1 MKNKNHILKQ
11 KFEDLKVKLSKKK
24 FDEVINEC
32 EEILKNNDNPVF
44 FNLLCLAYM
53 NKKQFEKAVNIM
65 NQAINLNSKNPDFYN
80 NLGMCYSK
88 MFKYKKANETYQK
101 GLELDKNNLHILN
114 NLGNLKKDLD
124 QTEEAV
130 KIYKKILSIQPDAMA
145 VIYNLAGLY
154 NSMGEIEKSKVLFL
168 KILKHNSKFTEADR
182 IISETTRYEKNNQ
195 HFQKMKKKLKD
206 EKLSEESLVHL
217 YFALAKAYH
226 DQKDFDTAFK
236 YYKKANDLCKKIR
249 KYKID
254 TDKEVFSSVKKNFI
268 NLNISS
274 LKNIERKFIF
284 IIGMP
289 RSGTSLTEQILSS
302 HNNVFGGGELPITE
316 RIYNNYFD
324 NKLIN
329 NETLVK
335 SNKEYLEYISNIDNT
350 GKVFTD
356 KAPLNFLYVGFI
368 LKYLP
373 NSKFINIVRNPI
385 DNCWSIYKN
394 FFPAKI
400 NFSYNLRD
408 LAEYYKL
415 YKDII
420 VFWKKYF
427 PKKIYDLNYESLVTN
442 SEKEIKNLLK
452 FCELEWD
459 ENCLNPEKNTRVIKT
474 ISYNQARQ
482 PIYKT
487 SLKSYSNYDNY
498 LKDLK
503 ILI

>member
-1 MKNKNHILKQ
+1 
-11 KFEDLKVKLSKKK
+11 
-24 FDEVINEC
+24 
-32 EEILKNNDNPVF
+32 
-44 FNLLCLAYM
+44 
-53 NKKQFEKAVNIM
+53 
-65 NQAINLNSKNPDFYN
+65 
-80 NLGMCYSK
+80 
-88 MFKYKKANETYQK
+88 
-101 GLELDKNNLHILN
+101 
-114 NLGNLKKDLD
+114 
-124 QTEEAV
+124 
-130 KIYKKILSIQPDAMA
+130 
-145 VIYNLAGLY
+145 
-154 NSMGEIEKSKVLFL
+154 
-168 KILKHNSKFTEADR
+168 
-182 IISETTRYEKNNQ
+182 
-195 HFQKMKKKLKD
+195 
-206 EKLSEESLVHL
+206 
-217 YFALAKAYH
+217 
-226 DQKDFDTAFK
+226 
-236 YYKKANDLCKKIR
+236 
-249 KYKID
+249 
-254 TDKEVFSSVKKNFI
+254 
-268 NLNISS
+268 
-274 LKNIERKFIF
+274 
-284 IIGMP
+284 MP
-289 RSGTSLTEQILSS
+289 RSGTSLTEQILSC

-427 PKKIYDLNYESLVTN
+427 RKKIYDLNYESLVTN
-442 SEKEIKNLLK
+442 SENEIKNLLK

>member
-1 MKNKNHILKQ
+1 M
-11 KFEDLKVKLSKKK
+11 
-24 FDEVINEC
+24 
-32 EEILKNNDNPVF
+32 
-44 FNLLCLAYM
+44 
-53 NKKQFEKAVNIM
+53 
-65 NQAINLNSKNPDFYN
+65 
-80 NLGMCYSK
+80 
-88 MFKYKKANETYQK
+88 
-101 GLELDKNNLHILN
+101 
-114 NLGNLKKDLD
+114 
-124 QTEEAV
+124 
-130 KIYKKILSIQPDAMA
+130 
-145 VIYNLAGLY
+145 
-154 NSMGEIEKSKVLFL
+154 
-168 KILKHNSKFTEADR
+168 
-182 IISETTRYEKNNQ
+182 
-195 HFQKMKKKLKD
+195 
-206 EKLSEESLVHL
+206 HL

-236 YYKKANDLCKKIR
+236 NYKKANDLCKKIR

>member
-1 MKNKNHILKQ
+1 
-11 KFEDLKVKLSKKK
+11 
-24 FDEVINEC
+24 
-32 EEILKNNDNPVF
+32 
-44 FNLLCLAYM
+44 
-53 NKKQFEKAVNIM
+53 
-65 NQAINLNSKNPDFYN
+65 
-80 NLGMCYSK
+80 
-88 MFKYKKANETYQK
+88 
-101 GLELDKNNLHILN
+101 
-114 NLGNLKKDLD
+114 
-124 QTEEAV
+124 
-130 KIYKKILSIQPDAMA
+130 
-145 VIYNLAGLY
+145 
-154 NSMGEIEKSKVLFL
+154 
-168 KILKHNSKFTEADR
+168 
-182 IISETTRYEKNNQ
+182 
-195 HFQKMKKKLKD
+195 
-206 EKLSEESLVHL
+206 
-217 YFALAKAYH
+217 
-226 DQKDFDTAFK
+226 
-236 YYKKANDLCKKIR
+236 
-249 KYKID
+249 
-254 TDKEVFSSVKKNFI
+254 
-268 NLNISS
+268 
-274 LKNIERKFIF
+274 
-284 IIGMP
+284 MP

-394 FFPAKI
+394 FFPTKI

>member
-1 MKNKNHILKQ
+1 
-11 KFEDLKVKLSKKK
+11 
-24 FDEVINEC
+24 
-32 EEILKNNDNPVF
+32 
-44 FNLLCLAYM
+44 
-53 NKKQFEKAVNIM
+53 
-65 NQAINLNSKNPDFYN
+65 
-80 NLGMCYSK
+80 
-88 MFKYKKANETYQK
+88 
-101 GLELDKNNLHILN
+101 
-114 NLGNLKKDLD
+114 
-124 QTEEAV
+124 
-130 KIYKKILSIQPDAMA
+130 MA

-182 IISETTRYEKNNQ
+182 IISETTKYEKNNQ
-195 HFQKMKKKLKD
+195 HFQEMKKKLKD
-206 EKLSEESLVHL
+206 EKLNEESLVHL

-226 DQKDFDTAFK
+226 DQKDFDAAFK
-236 YYKKANDLCKKIR
+236 NYKKANDLCKKIR

-254 TDKEVFSSVKKNFI
+254 KDKEIFSSIKKNFI
-268 NLNISS
+268 NLDISS

-373 NSKFINIVRNPI
+373 NSK
-385 DNCWSIYKN
+385 
-394 FFPAKI
+394 
-400 NFSYNLRD
+400 
-408 LAEYYKL
+408 L

>member
-1 MKNKNHILKQ
+1 MRPLK
-11 KFEDLKVKLSKKK
+11 ESRRL
-24 FDEVINEC
+24 
-32 EEILKNNDNPVF
+32 
-44 FNLLCLAYM
+44 LLCG
-53 NKKQFEKAVNIM
+53 
-65 NQAINLNSKNPDFYN
+65 FY
-80 NLGMCYSK
+80 
-88 MFKYKKANETYQK
+88 
-101 GLELDKNNLHILN
+101 
-114 NLGNLKKDLD
+114 
-124 QTEEAV
+124 
-130 KIYKKILSIQPDAMA
+130 
-145 VIYNLAGLY
+145 
-154 NSMGEIEKSKVLFL
+154 
-168 KILKHNSKFTEADR
+168 
-182 IISETTRYEKNNQ
+182 
-195 HFQKMKKKLKD
+195 
-206 EKLSEESLVHL
+206 
-217 YFALAKAYH
+217 
-226 DQKDFDTAFK
+226 
-236 YYKKANDLCKKIR
+236 
-249 KYKID
+249 
-254 TDKEVFSSVKKNFI
+254 
-268 NLNISS
+268 
-274 LKNIERKFIF
+274 
-284 IIGMP
+284 
-289 RSGTSLTEQILSS
+289 
-302 HNNVFGGGELPITE
+302 
-316 RIYNNYFD
+316 
-324 NKLIN
+324 
-329 NETLVK
+329 
-335 SNKEYLEYISNIDNT
+335 
-350 GKVFTD
+350 
-356 KAPLNFLYVGFI
+356 FLYVGFI

>member
-1 MKNKNHILKQ
+1 
-11 KFEDLKVKLSKKK
+11 
-24 FDEVINEC
+24 
-32 EEILKNNDNPVF
+32 
-44 FNLLCLAYM
+44 
-53 NKKQFEKAVNIM
+53 
-65 NQAINLNSKNPDFYN
+65 
-80 NLGMCYSK
+80 
-88 MFKYKKANETYQK
+88 
-101 GLELDKNNLHILN
+101 
-114 NLGNLKKDLD
+114 
-124 QTEEAV
+124 
-130 KIYKKILSIQPDAMA
+130 
-145 VIYNLAGLY
+145 
-154 NSMGEIEKSKVLFL
+154 
-168 KILKHNSKFTEADR
+168 
-182 IISETTRYEKNNQ
+182 
-195 HFQKMKKKLKD
+195 
-206 EKLSEESLVHL
+206 
-217 YFALAKAYH
+217 
-226 DQKDFDTAFK
+226 
-236 YYKKANDLCKKIR
+236 
-249 KYKID
+249 
-254 TDKEVFSSVKKNFI
+254 
-268 NLNISS
+268 
-274 LKNIERKFIF
+274 
-284 IIGMP
+284 MP

-427 PKKIYDLNYESLVTN
+427 RKKIYDLNYESLVTN
-442 SEKEIKNLLK
+442 SENEIKNLLK

-459 ENCLNPEKNTRVIKT
+459 ENCLNHEKNTRVIKT

>member
-1 MKNKNHILKQ
+1 
-11 KFEDLKVKLSKKK
+11 
-24 FDEVINEC
+24 
-32 EEILKNNDNPVF
+32 
-44 FNLLCLAYM
+44 
-53 NKKQFEKAVNIM
+53 
-65 NQAINLNSKNPDFYN
+65 
-80 NLGMCYSK
+80 
-88 MFKYKKANETYQK
+88 
-101 GLELDKNNLHILN
+101 
-114 NLGNLKKDLD
+114 
-124 QTEEAV
+124 
-130 KIYKKILSIQPDAMA
+130 
-145 VIYNLAGLY
+145 
-154 NSMGEIEKSKVLFL
+154 
-168 KILKHNSKFTEADR
+168 
-182 IISETTRYEKNNQ
+182 
-195 HFQKMKKKLKD
+195 
-206 EKLSEESLVHL
+206 
-217 YFALAKAYH
+217 
-226 DQKDFDTAFK
+226 
-236 YYKKANDLCKKIR
+236 
-249 KYKID
+249 
-254 TDKEVFSSVKKNFI
+254 
-268 NLNISS
+268 
-274 LKNIERKFIF
+274 
-284 IIGMP
+284 MP

-427 PKKIYDLNYESLVTN
+427 PKKIYDLNYENLVTN